1 MRIEVTEQFNR
12 DISKL
17 KDKKLAASVKKALR
31 KIESASS
38 LSAIAQLKKI
48 EGSKNHFRLRIS
60 DYRIGLYFDNNIIYA
75 ARFLHRKEI
84 YRYFP

>member
-1 MRIEVTEQFNR
+1 MHIEVTEQFNK

-17 KDKKLAASVKKALR
+17 KDRKLAASVKRALQ

-38 LSAIAQLKKI
+38 LSSISQLKKI
-48 EGSKNHFRLRIS
+48 EGSKHHYRLRIG
-60 DYRIGLYFDNNIIYA
+60 DYRMGLYFENNRIYA